1 MRAMDVTDRVG
12 LDPHTLDAI
21 VATVTPHTTLER
33 VVAWGLAQPDARWIH
48 DVVVQDEYTHDV
60 VMRWRERLVLVY
72 DTT

>member
-12 LDPHTLDAI
+12 LDPQTHGAI
-21 VATVTPHTTLER
+21 VATVRAHTTLER
-33 VVAWGLAQPDARWIH
+33 VVAWGLAQPDARLID

-60 VMRWRERLVLVY
+60 VMRWSERLVLVY